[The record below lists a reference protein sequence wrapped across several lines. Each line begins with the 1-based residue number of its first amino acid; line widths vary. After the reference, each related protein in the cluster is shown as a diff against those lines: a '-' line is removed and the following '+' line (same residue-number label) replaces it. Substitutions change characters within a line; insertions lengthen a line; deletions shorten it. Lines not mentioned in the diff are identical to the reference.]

1 LFQLRLWAKIR
12 LCGVMRMSKTH
23 IAVKGMEFLVKY
35 KRRSDILVVS
45 DKGEVVVTVPK
56 NMPISTVETFLEDNF
71 DFVLKY
77 KQRDL
82 FAALGG
88 SILFNGKEYLL
99 ETVLHEDAHESLN
112 FDGDRFIF
120 ENKTENQ
127 VTIRR
132 LTIEFLKEKTLE
144 MVTARIQRYK
154 KLVGVNPGEIKV
166 EKMFG
171 RWAACSNF
179 GNMKFHWKCA
189 MLPDDILDYVV
200 VHELCHLIHLNH
212 GPEYWQK
219 VESVMPDY
227 QGKKEW
233 LEKEGLQIM
242 MNKQ

>member
-1 LFQLRLWAKIR
+1 MAKTAIE
-12 LCGVMRMSKTH
+12 L
-23 IAVKGMEFLVKY
+23 KGIEFIVKY
-35 KRRSDILVVS
+35 KRRQDILLTVDRGDIGVA
-45 DKGEVVVTVPK
+45 VPK
-56 NMPISTVETFLEDNF
+56 NMPLSKVERFLEENF
-71 DFVLKY
+71 DFILKY
-77 KQRDL
+77 KERDV

-88 SILFNGKEYLL
+88 SILFNGKEHLL
-99 ETVLHEDAHESLN
+99 ETVIYDDAKERLR
-112 FDGDRFIF
+112 FDGNHFIF

-127 VTIRR
+127 VTIKR
-132 LTIEFLKEKTLE
+132 LIIEFLKEKTLE
-144 MVTARIQRYK
+144 MIGPRIDHYK
-154 KLVGVNPGEIKV
+154 SLVGVSPGEIKV

-227 QGKKEW
+227 HSKKEW

-242 MNKQ
+242 MGKQ